1 MGLLWGLTFCDIKC
15 SLFFIFSP
23 GERTICWFTKRQTVT
38 KVNPVLSLLKFFWA
52 TTSSRDWLVY
62 IESMPFTT
70 SISVLEWPWNSM
82 TPTLLNWRRAR
93 WHWHFCLG
101 LVVELPFKTSSW
113 VMIQR
118 WLQTGAK
125 SFHKDVITRSDFRYQ
140 RRKPA
145 RCWNNEV
152 SEWRVPSTAF
162 ERYPGEGSYTRNLTF
177 FMSRFS
183 SSWSNISVFLVSMFS
198 IISRHKANI

>member
-23 GERTICWFTKRQTVT
+23 GERTICWFTKKQTVT

-113 VMIQR
+113 VVIQR
-118 WLQTGAK
+118 WLHTGAK

-140 RRKPA
+140 RFPFFWFCLGRKILKWVFVGCTIP
-145 RCWNNEV
+145 
-152 SEWRVPSTAF
+152 
-162 ERYPGEGSYTRNLTF
+162 YTHTPMPVYIHTCINMLTQYITMCK
-177 FMSRFS
+177 MSC
-183 SSWSNISVFLVSMFS
+183 
-198 IISRHKANI
+198 

>member
-23 GERTICWFTKRQTVT
+23 GERTICWFTKKQTVT

-113 VMIQR
+113 VVIQR
-118 WLQTGAK
+118 WLHTGAK

-145 RCWNNEV
+145 RSRNNEV
-152 SEWRVPSTAF
+152 SEWWVPSTAF
-162 ERYPGEGSYTRNLTF
+162 EWYPGEKSYTRNLTLFKTFLFVF
-177 FMSRFS
+177 FMIQYQCFPGVY
-183 SSWSNISVFLVSMFS
+183 VFY
-198 IISRHKANI
+198 N